1 MATQT
6 TVTVTCDLCG
16 GTKDTRTRS
25 ISIDGQTLE
34 IDLCA
39 KDGRSLDK
47 AAQKFI
53 PYARKVRRVSG
64 TGSGGRRTAS
74 TRQHSASVRDWAKE
88 QGLVVSDRGRIPADV
103 ERKYAAAH

>member
-16 GTKDTRTRS
+16 GTKDARTRS
-25 ISIDGQTLE
+25 ISLDGLTLE

-39 KDGRSLDK
+39 KDGRGLDK
-47 AAQKFI
+47 VAQQFI
-53 PYARKVRRVSG
+53 PHARKVRRVSG
-64 TGSGGRRTAS
+64 GGRRTAS

>member
-16 GTKDTRTRS
+16 GTKDARTRS
-25 ISIDGQTLE
+25 ISLDGQTLE

-47 AAQKFI
+47 VAQKFI
-53 PYARKVRRVSG
+53 PHARKVRRVSG
-64 TGSGGRRTAS
+64 SGSRRTAS

-88 QGLVVSDRGRIPADV
+88 QGMVVSDRGRIPADV

>member
-6 TVTVTCDLCG
+6 TVTMTCDLCG

-25 ISIDGQTLE
+25 ISLDGQTLE

-39 KDGRSLDK
+39 KDGRGLDK
-47 AAQKFI
+47 VAQQFI
-53 PYARKVRRVSG
+53 PHARKVRRAA
-64 TGSGGRRTAS
+64 TGAGRRTAS
-74 TRQHSASVRDWAKE
+74 TRQHSASVRDWAKA

-103 ERKYAAAH
+103 ERRYAAAH

>member
-25 ISIDGQTLE
+25 ISLDGQTLE

-47 AAQKFI
+47 VAQKFI
-53 PYARKVRRVSG
+53 PHARKVRRVS
-64 TGSGGRRTAS
+64 GSGGRRTAS

-88 QGLVVSDRGRIPADV
+88 EGLVVSDRGRIPADV

>member
-16 GTKDTRTRS
+16 GTKETRTRS

-39 KDGRSLDK
+39 KDGRGLDK
-47 AAQKFI
+47 VAQKFI
-53 PYARKVRRVSG
+53 PHARKVRRVSG
-64 TGSGGRRTAS
+64 GGGRRTAS

-103 ERKYAAAH
+103 ERKYEAAH

>member
-6 TVTVTCDLCG
+6 TVTMTCDLCG

-25 ISIDGQTLE
+25 ISIDGQTLQ

-39 KDGRSLDK
+39 KDGRGLDK
-47 AAQKFI
+47 VAQQFI
-53 PYARKVRRVSG
+53 PHARKVRRLPAA
-64 TGSGGRRTAS
+64 GRRTAS
-74 TRQHSASVRDWAKE
+74 TRQHSASVRDWAKT

-103 ERKYAAAH
+103 ERRYDAAH

>member
-16 GTKDTRTRS
+16 GTKDARTRS
-25 ISIDGQTLE
+25 ISLDGLTLE

-39 KDGRSLDK
+39 KDGRGLDK
-47 AAQKFI
+47 VAQQFI
-53 PYARKVRRVSG
+53 PHARKVRRASG
-64 TGSGGRRTAS
+64 GGRRTAS

-103 ERKYAAAH
+103 ERKYDAAH

>member
-25 ISIDGQTLE
+25 ISLDGLTLE

-39 KDGRSLDK
+39 KDGRGLDK
-47 AAQKFI
+47 VAHQFI
-53 PYARKVRRVSG
+53 PHARKVRRSPA
-64 TGSGGRRTAS
+64 TAGRRTAS
-74 TRQHSASVRDWAKE
+74 TRQHSASVRDWAKA
-88 QGLVVSDRGRIPADV
+88 QGFVVSDRGRIPADV

>member
-1 MATQT
+1 MTFAVARRT
-6 TVTVTCDLCG
+6 
-16 GTKDTRTRS
+16 TRTRS

-39 KDGRSLDK
+39 KDGRGLDK
-47 AAQKFI
+47 VAQKFI
-53 PYARKVRRVSG
+53 PHARKVRRVSG
-64 TGSGGRRTAS
+64 GGGRRTAS

>member
-25 ISIDGQTLE
+25 ISLDGLTLE

-39 KDGRSLDK
+39 KDGRGLDK
-47 AAQKFI
+47 VAQQFV
-53 PYARKVRRVSG
+53 PHARTVRRSPV
-64 TGSGGRRTAS
+64 TAGRRTAS
-74 TRQHSASVRDWAKE
+74 TRQHSASVRDWAKA
-88 QGLVVSDRGRIPADV
+88 QGFVVSDRGRIPADV

>member
-6 TVTVTCDLCG
+6 TVTMTCDLCG

-39 KDGRSLDK
+39 KDGRGLDK
-47 AAQKFI
+47 VAQQFI
-53 PYARKVRRVSG
+53 PHARKVRRLS
-64 TGSGGRRTAS
+64 SGGRRTAS
-74 TRQHSASVRDWAKE
+74 TRQHSASVRDWAKS

>member
-25 ISIDGQTLE
+25 ISLDGQTLE
-34 IDLCA
+34 IDLCV
-39 KDGRSLDK
+39 KDGRGLDK
-47 AAQKFI
+47 VAQRFI

-64 TGSGGRRTAS
+64 GGGRRTAS

>member
-25 ISIDGQTLE
+25 ISLDGQALE

-39 KDGRSLDK
+39 KDGRGLDK
-47 AAQKFI
+47 VAQQFI
-53 PYARKVRRVSG
+53 PHARKVRRVPSA
-64 TGSGGRRTAS
+64 GGRRTAS